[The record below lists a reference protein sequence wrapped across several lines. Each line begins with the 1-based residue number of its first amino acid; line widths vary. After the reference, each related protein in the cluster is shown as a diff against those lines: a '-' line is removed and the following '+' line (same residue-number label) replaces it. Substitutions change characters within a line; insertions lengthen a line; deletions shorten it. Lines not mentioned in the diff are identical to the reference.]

1 MVLGKL
7 DIHIWKKSD
16 EARPLPYTKLTQN
29 GLKTQLIY
37 LEENIKEKYQDTGFD
52 NELLAMSLE
61 GTDNKS
67 KQTGLC

>member
-7 DIHIWKKSD
+7 DIHIWKKLD

-29 GLKTQLIY
+29 GLDST
-37 LEENIKEKYQDTGFD
+37 NIPRREYKRKVSRHWIWQWA
-52 NELLAMSLE
+52 LSHVIE